1 MEEQGKVKR
10 ATIFC
15 ASSPKAPQIYFDEAA
30 QLTELLIEQGYG
42 IVYGGGSQ
50 GLMGIVAD
58 TALQHG
64 APITGIIPRFMVD
77 VEWQHKGVSDMRLVD
92 TMAERK
98 KTLIDMADAIIIL
111 PGSTGTMD
119 ELFDAMADKKL
130 GLLHKPIAIL
140 NTNKFYSHLA
150 QQLKLMVTEHFM
162 TEKHLKTVFI
172 ADTPEELVE
181 YLLQDSDSDN
191 LTLEDG
197 AVK

>member
-1 MEEQGKVKR
+1 MKR

-30 QLTELLIEQGYG
+30 QLTQLLVQQGYG
-42 IVYGGGSQ
+42 IVYGGGSK

-58 TALQHG
+58 TALQMG
-64 APITGIIPRFMVD
+64 APVTGIIPQFMVD
-77 VEWQHKGVSDMRLVD
+77 VEWQHKGVADMRLVD

-98 KTLIDMADAIIIL
+98 KQLIELADAIIIL

-140 NTNKFYSHLA
+140 NTNRFYNHLRE
-150 QQLKLMVTEHFM
+150 QLKLMVKEHFM
-162 TEKHLKTVFI
+162 NENHLRTVFF

-181 YLLQDSDSDN
+181 YLLNEDDSVPT
-191 LTLEDG
+191 TLADAE
-197 AVK
+197 VK